1 MQKYRIAENRM
12 FHADGHDFLFLTGTS
27 AIFETDPDTKDILEK
42 GFRAGEFSRE
52 EFFSRMDG
60 SDKENRELFDE
71 LVNRRVL
78 VKADSEAFVR
88 TTGTDQ
94 GTIPLKTLVL
104 HVTEACNLGCRYCYH
119 SQNRARA
126 VKKTGRTMSSQVAQQ
141 AIDFLFEHSGSLEEV
156 VLVFFGGEPLLNFNL
171 IVFAVSYARDK
182 ALEKGK
188 KVSFAITTNGTLL
201 TDKVIRFLHENQIGI
216 TVSIDG
222 FEEVHDRFRRFPDG
236 TPSYQ
241 VILPGIKN
249 LLRLKREKPVVA
261 RVTVAGDS
269 KDVPEILAHL
279 LGLGFSEAG
288 FAPVTTPDTAYQ
300 LDRNGMNRLLEQF
313 GNLSDKFLETA
324 RRGDLFGFTNLI
336 DLLVVLHEGEVK
348 NYPCGAGL
356 GLFAADPE
364 GRLYI
369 CQRLT
374 GESSCDM
381 GDIFKGFDRG
391 KLEAFREQAEIGQ
404 RDLCRTCWVRTICAG
419 GCYHEAMVREGG
431 LTKPNRHYCDWIKT
445 WTDMGLAVYARLT
458 LECPEYLEKL
468 SMLRGHAPLFS
479 QVI

>member
-1 MQKYRIAENRM
+1 MQKFRIAENRM
-12 FHADGHDFLFLTGTS
+12 FHADGHDFLFLTGSS
-27 AIFETDPDTKDILEK
+27 AIFETDPDIKDILEQ
-42 GFRAGEFSRE
+42 GFRAGELSRE
-52 EFFSRMDG
+52 EFFSRMSG
-60 SDKENRELFDE
+60 SDEENREFFE
-71 LVNRRVL
+71 EIVNRGVL
-78 VKADSEAFVR
+78 VKANSEAFAR
-88 TTGTDQ
+88 TTGTEQ
-94 GTIPLKTLVL
+94 GAIPLKTLVL

-119 SQNRARA
+119 SQNGHAPG
-126 VKKTGRTMSSQVAQQ
+126 KTGRTMSSEVAQQ

-156 VLVFFGGEPLLNFNL
+156 ILVFFGGEPLMNFNL
-171 IVFAVSYARDK
+171 IVFAVKYARDK

-201 TDKVIRFLHENQIGI
+201 TDKAIRFLHENKIGI

-222 FEEVHDRFRRFPDG
+222 FEEAHDRFRRFPDG

-241 VILPGIKN
+241 VILPRIKN
-249 LLRLKREKPVVA
+249 LLRLEREKPVVA

-269 KDVPEILAHL
+269 GDVPEILDHL
-279 LGLGFSEAG
+279 LDLGFSEAG
-288 FAPVTTPDTAYQ
+288 FAPVTTPDTSYQ
-300 LDRNGMNRLLEQF
+300 LNADGMNKLLDQF
-313 GNLSDKFLETA
+313 GNLSDKFLEIA
-324 RRGDLFGFTNLI
+324 RQGDFFGFTNLI

-374 GESSCDM
+374 GESSCYM
-381 GDIFKGFDRG
+381 GDIFKGFDQG
-391 KLEAFREQAEIGQ
+391 KIGTFREQAEIGQ
-404 RDLCRTCWVRTICAG
+404 RNLCRTCWVRTICAG

-431 LTKPNRHYCDWIKT
+431 LTKSNLHYCDWIKT
-445 WTDMGLAVYARLT
+445 WVDMGLAVYARLT